1 MPDQVPARGIPTSR
15 MRILLVGMARGG
27 ERAEQ
32 DRGVRDRTEGGVLQ
46 PQVRGLMQA
55 RTAGGA
61 Q

>member
-1 MPDQVPARGIPTSR
+1 MPDQVP
-15 MRILLVGMARGG
+15 ARGG

-32 DRGVRDRTEGGVLQ
+32 DRGVRDRAEGGVLQ